1 MNYLSTEFT
10 NTTVNQFVKAIEIR
24 RALIAKQSEK
34 QPDAEEVLN
43 EVKIIKMSI
52 YSNNVLKIKTVLTR
66 NNIFK

>member
-43 EVKIIKMSI
+43 EVEIIKMSI